1 MEDLRMKQKAEALER
16 LQSIRGLN
24 KKVIQDFKTQDVV
37 YYSERL
43 NKIFDG
49 MLYYTSN
56 EEDIE
61 NTIKNF
67 EKKYNCL
74 VYHAILTHT
83 IFGNLLSLLYVS
95 NNVDEWNND
104 KYCLRLGEA
113 CSYVAN
119 LSDKEC
125 SEFGYIGIEQKN
137 GGLSRT
143 Y

>member
-24 KKVIQDFKTQDVV
+24 KKVIQDFKTQGVV

-43 NKIFDG
+43 NAIFDG
-49 MLYYTSN
+49 ILYYASN

-67 EKKYNCL
+67 EKKYNYL

-83 IFGNLLSLLYVS
+83 TFGSLLSLLYVS
-95 NNVDEWNND
+95 NNIDEWNMD
-104 KYCLRLGEA
+104 KQYLKDGET

-119 LSDKEC
+119 LSDIEC

>member
-16 LQSIRGLN
+16 LESIRGLN
-24 KKVIQDFKTQDVV
+24 KKVIQDFKTQNVV

-49 MLYYTSN
+49 ILYYASN

-67 EKKYNCL
+67 EKKYNYL

-83 IFGNLLSLLYVS
+83 NFGNLLSLLYVS
-95 NNVDEWNND
+95 NNVDEWDTD
-104 KYCLRLGEA
+104 KQYLKDGET

-119 LSDKEC
+119 LSDIEC

>member
-16 LQSIRGLN
+16 LESIKGLN
-24 KKVIQDFKTQDVV
+24 KKVIQDFKTQGVV

-43 NKIFDG
+43 NAIFDG
-49 MLYYTSN
+49 ILYYTSN

-67 EKKYNCL
+67 EKKYNYL

-83 IFGNLLSLLYVS
+83 TFGNVLSLLYVS

-125 SEFGYIGIEQKN
+125 SEFGYIGFEQKN

>member
-24 KKVIQDFKTQDVV
+24 KKVIQDFKTQGVV

-43 NKIFDG
+43 NAIFDG
-49 MLYYTSN
+49 ILYYASN

-67 EKKYNCL
+67 EKKYNYL

-83 IFGNLLSLLYVS
+83 NFGNLLSLLYVS
-95 NNVDEWNND
+95 SNVDEWNTD
-104 KYCLRLGEA
+104 KQYLKDGET

-119 LSDKEC
+119 LSDIEC

>member
-43 NKIFDG
+43 NAIFDG
-49 MLYYTSN
+49 ILYYTSN

-61 NTIKNF
+61 NTIKDF

-95 NNVDEWNND
+95 NNVDEWNTD
-104 KYCLRLGEA
+104 KQYLKDGET